1 MSIVKDKPKLNNKID
16 DKFQT
21 SLYLSINTNFERYG
35 EGGLRKKNIF
45 KVSEINEPL
54 ISIIT
59 TNLNDDIEST
69 ILSVIDQDYENIE
82 FIIIDGGSNKNTI
95 KILKFYDEK
104 IDYWVSE
111 KDKGIYDGINKGL
124 ILATGD
130 YIVILDSGDILN
142 KNSIKNILELIKKNP
157 NADCLLG
164 SCLKQRLMHGYRPNQ
179 INLRFNIFA
188 SNSGAFF
195 LKKDAYKKIGLYD
208 TRYIASADYDLVY
221 KMIVKYKMLGVCG
234 KKDDIL
240 SIKPE
245 GGFSDQYPFL
255 RTLYDECRIR
265 FNNNQNFLIII
276 YIFIARCISKI
287 LSKIKKFDGN
297 KMSNYMPNENTNL
310 EIKKARTYYK
320 NISNKRKFKISD

>member
-45 KVSEINEPL
+45 KVSEINKPL

-82 FIIIDGGSNKNTI
+82 FIIIDGGSNRNTI

-179 INLRFNIFA
+179 INLRFN
-188 SNSGAFF
+188 
-195 LKKDAYKKIGLYD
+195 KK
-208 TRYIASADYDLVY
+208 
-221 KMIVKYKMLGVCG
+221 
-234 KKDDIL
+234 
-240 SIKPE
+240 
-245 GGFSDQYPFL
+245 
-255 RTLYDECRIR
+255 
-265 FNNNQNFLIII
+265 
-276 YIFIARCISKI
+276 
-287 LSKIKKFDGN
+287 
-297 KMSNYMPNENTNL
+297 
-310 EIKKARTYYK
+310 
-320 NISNKRKFKISD
+320 

>member
-21 SLYLSINTNFERYG
+21 SLYLSININFERYG

-45 KVSEINEPL
+45 KVSEINKPL

-111 KDKGIYDGINKGL
+111 KDRGIYDGINKGL

-221 KMIVKYKMLGVCG
+221 KMIVKYKMDGICG
-234 KKDDIL
+234 PKNNIL
-240 SIKPE
+240 SIKPA
-245 GGFSDQYPFL
+245 GGFSDRYTFFK
-255 RTLYDECRIR
+255 TLFDECRIR
-265 FNNNQNFLIII
+265 YNNNQNILIII
-276 YIFIARCISKI
+276 FIFFGR
-287 LSKIKKFDGN
+287 LIKKVVSKFYKYDGN
-297 KMSNYMPNENTNL
+297 KQNKPIDDQDSLL
-310 EIKKARTYYK
+310 EIDKARNYYK
-320 NISNKRKFKISD
+320 TTLKNKKFNL